1 MANKI
6 IYFLGVLI
14 SSLLIS
20 SGAYAAVDI
29 EVAYI
34 FNTFSFLVCAFL
46 VMWMAAGFCMLESG
60 LVTTKS
66 VSTIAAKNIGKFA
79 IVSVMFY
86 LVGYNL
92 GYGDSENPYFGSF
105 EIWTDNSSLETGYSD
120 YSDWLF
126 QTLFVCATCSIVSGA
141 VAERIKIWPFFIFS
155 AILGGFIYPI
165 QMSWEWGGGWL
176 DSLGFADFAGSTL
189 VHACGGAAALAGI
202 MILGPRL
209 GRFTDDGSPQ
219 NMAPFAAS
227 SIPLVTLGTFILWM
241 GWYGFNGIDPRFF
254 AEQFAY
260 FLTIVAGLYFIYLFL
275 FAGLNA
281 SERKNLIL
289 LFLLFIGA
297 AAFWSGFDQSAGSL
311 NIFARDYTDLSVA
324 GYKIPVGWLQFANP
338 IIVVLF
344 APIFA
349 GIWAQ
354 LARKNLDPSL
364 PFKFAIGLLFMAL
377 SFFVMIIAV
386 NLAIESSPVGMQ
398 WLLLTYLFQ
407 TWGELALSPIGL
419 SAFSRYGPKRYMGQ
433 MFGLWFL
440 ASAIGGVLA
449 GLLGG
454 EALDGG
460 LETISP
466 VFEFMIQY
474 YLVIAVALIA
484 LSFVI
489 KTAKE

>member
-6 IYFLGVLI
+6 IYFIGVLI

-20 SGAYAAVDI
+20 SGTYAAVDI

-92 GYGDSENPYFGSF
+92 GYGNADNPYFGSF
-105 EIWTDNSSLETGYSD
+105 KIWTDNSSLETGYSD

-189 VHACGGAAALAGI
+189 VHACGGAAALAGV

-241 GWYGFNGIDPRFF
+241 GWYGFNGGSQLALGSFEDSTAMSRIFMNTQLAACGGCIAGAVITRILGGKTDIIMMLNG
-254 AEQFAY
+254 A
-260 FLTIVAGLYFIYLFL
+260 LAGLVSITAEPLMP
-275 FAGLNA
+275 
-281 SERKNLIL
+281 SPL
-289 LFLLFIGA
+289 LSIIIG
-297 AAFWSGFDQSAGSL
+297 
-311 NIFARDYTDLSVA
+311 
-324 GYKIPVGWLQFANP
+324 
-338 IIVVLF
+338 
-344 APIFA
+344 
-349 GIWAQ
+349 
-354 LARKNLDPSL
+354 
-364 PFKFAIGLLFMAL
+364 
-377 SFFVMIIAV
+377 
-386 NLAIESSPVGMQ
+386 
-398 WLLLTYLFQ
+398 
-407 TWGELALSPIGL
+407 
-419 SAFSRYGPKRYMGQ
+419 
-433 MFGLWFL
+433 
-440 ASAIGGVLA
+440 AIGGVIMYFGTNFLEKMKLDDVVGAIPVHMFA
-449 GLLGG
+449 GIFGTLIVPISNPDTSFIIQLLGVG
-454 EALDGG
+454 SVC
-460 LETISP
+460 IF
-466 VFEFMIQY
+466 VFVMSYICF
-474 YLVIAVALIA
+474 
-484 LSFVI
+484 SVI
-489 KTAKE
+489 KSTIGLRISDEAEKLGTDKAEVGVMAYSIRD

>member
-6 IYFLGVLI
+6 IYFIGVLI

-20 SGAYAAVDI
+20 SGTYAAVDI

-92 GYGDSENPYFGSF
+92 GYGNADNPYFGSF
-105 EIWTDNSSLETGYSD
+105 KIWTDNSSLETGYSD

-189 VHACGGAAALAGI
+189 VHACGGAAALAGV

-241 GWYGFNGIDPRFF
+241 GWYGFNGGSQLALGSFEDSTAMSRIFMNTQLAACGGCIAGAVITRILGGKTDIIMMLNG
-254 AEQFAY
+254 A
-260 FLTIVAGLYFIYLFL
+260 LAGLVSITAEPLMPSPML
-275 FAGLNA
+275 
-281 SERKNLIL
+281 SIV
-289 LFLLFIGA
+289 IG
-297 AAFWSGFDQSAGSL
+297 
-311 NIFARDYTDLSVA
+311 
-324 GYKIPVGWLQFANP
+324 
-338 IIVVLF
+338 
-344 APIFA
+344 
-349 GIWAQ
+349 
-354 LARKNLDPSL
+354 
-364 PFKFAIGLLFMAL
+364 
-377 SFFVMIIAV
+377 
-386 NLAIESSPVGMQ
+386 
-398 WLLLTYLFQ
+398 
-407 TWGELALSPIGL
+407 
-419 SAFSRYGPKRYMGQ
+419 
-433 MFGLWFL
+433 
-440 ASAIGGVLA
+440 AIGGVIMYFGTNFLEKMKLDDVVGAIPVHMFA
-449 GLLGG
+449 GIFGTLIVPISNPDTSFIIQLLGVG
-454 EALDGG
+454 SVC
-460 LETISP
+460 IF
-466 VFEFMIQY
+466 VFVMSYICF
-474 YLVIAVALIA
+474 
-484 LSFVI
+484 SVI
-489 KTAKE
+489 KSTIGLRISDEAEKLGTDKAEVGVMAYSIRD

>member
-6 IYFLGVLI
+6 IYFIGVLI

-20 SGAYAAVDI
+20 SGTYAAVDI

-92 GYGDSENPYFGSF
+92 GYGNADNPYFGSF
-105 EIWTDNSSLETGYSD
+105 KIWTDNSSLETGYSD

-189 VHACGGAAALAGI
+189 VHACGGAAALAGV

-241 GWYGFNGIDPRFF
+241 GWYGFNGGSQLALGSFEDSTAMSRIFMNTQLAACGGCIAGAVITRILGGKTDIIMMLNG
-254 AEQFAY
+254 A
-260 FLTIVAGLYFIYLFL
+260 LAGLVSITAEPLMP
-275 FAGLNA
+275 
-281 SERKNLIL
+281 SPL
-289 LFLLFIGA
+289 LSIIIG
-297 AAFWSGFDQSAGSL
+297 
-311 NIFARDYTDLSVA
+311 
-324 GYKIPVGWLQFANP
+324 
-338 IIVVLF
+338 
-344 APIFA
+344 
-349 GIWAQ
+349 
-354 LARKNLDPSL
+354 
-364 PFKFAIGLLFMAL
+364 
-377 SFFVMIIAV
+377 
-386 NLAIESSPVGMQ
+386 
-398 WLLLTYLFQ
+398 
-407 TWGELALSPIGL
+407 
-419 SAFSRYGPKRYMGQ
+419 
-433 MFGLWFL
+433 
-440 ASAIGGVLA
+440 AIGGVIMYFGTNFLEKMKLDDVVGAIPVHMFA
-449 GLLGG
+449 GIFGTLIVPITNPDTSFIIQLLGVG
-454 EALDGG
+454 SVC
-460 LETISP
+460 IF
-466 VFEFMIQY
+466 VFVMSYICF
-474 YLVIAVALIA
+474 
-484 LSFVI
+484 SVI
-489 KTAKE
+489 KSTIGLRISDEAEKLGTDKAEVGVMAYSIRD